1 MPLTP
6 EMTFGPLDVGVVVE
20 VVDPLEV
27 VTVVV
32 WLGVPGGGEVVTP
45 AGRSA
50 VAANIAAVAATIPTI
65 RGEPQNQPE
74 IFMMLLPGEEV
85 NRRGAAADKIAA
97 ANSA

>member
-1 MPLTP
+1 
-6 EMTFGPLDVGVVVE
+6 MTFGPLDVGVIFA

-32 WLGVPGGGEVVTP
+32 VLGVPGGGEVVTP

-50 VAANIAAVAATIPTI
+50 AATKIAAVAATIPTTQ
-65 RGEPQNQPE
+65 GEPQNQLE

-85 NRRGAAADKIAA
+85 DRLRAAADNIAA
-97 ANSA
+97 ANAA